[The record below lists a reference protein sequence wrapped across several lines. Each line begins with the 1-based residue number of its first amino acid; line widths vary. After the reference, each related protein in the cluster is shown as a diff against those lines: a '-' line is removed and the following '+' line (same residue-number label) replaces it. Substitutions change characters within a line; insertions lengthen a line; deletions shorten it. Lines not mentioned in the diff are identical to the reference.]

1 MSLPFPLLLPDLT
14 RDLIVLPI
22 VLPLLAAFLMQ
33 PIARLSATLAKLV
46 GPLVLA
52 LSAYLLITIGLTYGQ
67 APFSVAIGG
76 YAAPLGIVFYVDKLA
91 LLFATLVP
99 LFALLF
105 WSRGEDDP
113 DPARRD
119 AVMLLMSA
127 SATGLALSGDLF
139 NIYVLYELTAV
150 ASFGLI
156 SLSATGRGSIAMLR
170 YLLISAVGSLLALIG
185 IATLY
190 TQVGTLN
197 LAQIA
202 QLAPTHLHGPAGMAA
217 FALLLLGFGV
227 KAELFPL
234 NTWAPEVYATAPA
247 RISALLAGLISK
259 LAALVILRLLVMA
272 YAGTG
277 AADLMLVL
285 GLLGVLTAE
294 LAAWQARDFPRMLA
308 YSSVGQL
315 GIVFIAFALPGP
327 AGILAGLAVALQ
339 HLVVKSALFGL
350 SARLNGSLD
359 RLTGLTRSSPLTAA
373 LIALF
378 ALSLIGVPPL
388 PGFWAKLMVVI
399 GLAELGTPIAMSA
412 LALLLIATAIEASY
426 LMRLLAKLYQAPP
439 AGADQPARPA
449 RIDTAVATMFG
460 VLLLAATLA
469 IEPLAEQLGGIA
481 EQVADVQGTIVT
493 VLPNQVVQVEG
504 FSWR

>member
-1 MSLPFPLLLPDLT
+1 MSLPLTLLPDLT
-14 RDLIVLPI
+14 RDLVVLPI

-33 PIARLSATLAKLV
+33 PLAKLSATVAKLV
-46 GPLVLA
+46 GPLALA
-52 LSAYLLITIGLTYGQ
+52 LSAYVLVAIGLRYGQ

-76 YAAPLGIVFYVDKLA
+76 YAAPLGIVFYIDKLA

-99 LFALLF
+99 LFSLLF

-119 AVMLLMSA
+119 AVMLLMTA

-139 NIYVLYELTAV
+139 NIYVFYELTAV
-150 ASFGLI
+150 ASLGLI
-156 SLSATGRGSIAMLR
+156 SLPGTGRSSIAMLR
-170 YLLISAVGSLLALIG
+170 YLLISAVGSLLVLLG

-202 QLAPTHLHGPAGMAA
+202 QLAPTHLQGPAGLAA

-234 NTWAPEVYATAPA
+234 NSWAPEVYATAPA
-247 RISALLAGLISK
+247 RISAILAGLISK
-259 LAALVILRLLVMA
+259 LAVLVILRLLVMA
-272 YAGTG
+272 YADTR

-285 GLLGVLTAE
+285 GLLGVVSAE
-294 LAAWQARDFPRMLA
+294 LAAWHARDFPRMLA

-350 SARLNGSLD
+350 ATGLNGSLD
-359 RLTGLTRSSPLTAA
+359 RLTGLARSSPLTAA

-399 GLAELGTPIAMSA
+399 GLAKLATPLATSAMMV
-412 LALLLIATAIEASY
+412 LLIATAIEASY
-426 LMRLLAKLYQAPP
+426 LMRMLTKIYRAPSED
-439 AGADQPARPA
+439 AGKPLRPA
-449 RIDTAVATMFG
+449 RIDTAVAASFG
-460 VLLLAATLA
+460 ALLIAATLA
-469 IEPLAEQLGGIA
+469 IEPLAEQLGEIA
-481 EQVADVQGTIVT
+481 EQVADVQGVIAT
-493 VLPNQVVQVEG
+493 VYPEQIVQVE
-504 FSWR
+504 

>member
-1 MSLPFPLLLPDLT
+1 MSLPFPVLLPELT
-14 RDLIVLPI
+14 RDLVVLPI
-22 VLPLLAAFLMQ
+22 VLPLLGAFLMQ
-33 PIARLSATLAKLV
+33 PIAKLSGTVAKLV

-52 LSAYLLITIGLTYGQ
+52 VSAYLLIAIGLTYGQ
-67 APFSVAIGG
+67 VPFSVAIGG
-76 YAAPLGIVFYVDKLA
+76 YAAPLGVVFYVDKMA

-139 NIYVLYELTAV
+139 NIYVFYELTAV

-156 SLSATGRGSIAMLR
+156 SLSGTGRSSIAMLR
-170 YLLISAVGSLLALIG
+170 YLLISAVGSLLALLG

-202 QLAPTHLHGPAGMAA
+202 ELAPTHLQGPAGLAA
-217 FALLLLGFGV
+217 FALLLLGVGV
-227 KAELFPL
+227 KAEIFPL
-234 NTWAPEVYATAPA
+234 NTWAPEVYASAPA
-247 RISALLAGLISK
+247 RISAILAGLISK
-259 LAALVILRLLVMA
+259 LAVLVIVRLLVMA
-272 YAGTG
+272 YADTG
-277 AADLMLVL
+277 AANLMLML

-294 LAAWQARDFPRMLA
+294 LAAWHARDFPRMLA

-350 SARLNGSLD
+350 ATRLNGSLD
-359 RLTGLTRSSPLTAA
+359 RLAGLAHSSPLTAA
-373 LIALF
+373 LLALF

-399 GLAELGTPIAMSA
+399 GLAELGTPLATSA
-412 LALLLIATAIEASY
+412 LLVLLIATAVEASY
-426 LMRLLAKLYQAPP
+426 LMRLLTKVYQRP
-439 AGADQPARPA
+439 AEDTSEMARPA

-460 VLLLAATLA
+460 ALLIAATLA
-469 IEPLAEQLGGIA
+469 IEPLAEHLGGIA
-481 EQVADVQGTIVT
+481 EQVTNVQGTIAT
-493 VLPNQVVQVEG
+493 VYPEQIVQAE
-504 FSWR
+504 